1 MKKKIL
7 VFVSILA
14 LSSTS
19 YATSTSDLPP
29 LPTSEEVVSHSSEK
43 EKSLWNKV
51 LDFFGFGEEAKPEE
65 AKKTSE
71 ETTPTSETLDNS
83 ESSAIKID
91 ANKTIEI
98 HSSIQ
103 APLVMKLPDMPQNTP
118 EPATLPEQKVI
129 PTTTDNDHPDDK
141 TPTPEPVPSESSI
154 ATPVSNSPVSDKKP
168 TENTNVA
175 LPMGFEPEKD
185 DSTLAQVPKP
195 ESKPI
200 NETIKQDV
208 QKEIPPVPSQTLEA
222 SATQAPEEIKTPSTE
237 EPAKVEEKP
246 TSSPLSDEIIK
257 KQPQPKEP
265 SEVSK
270 YRKQLQ
276 ERLNQTQDLPQ
287 IPKEEVNKN
296 TAATTN
302 TDNDS
307 KQLKFMNDEAQ
318 VLTLPNDD
326 LVLGELTEEALL
338 DLVNFSTY
346 VTLFWHNYYIIKNE
360 PARQAID
367 DFIKDYDSKSPL
379 HTKNEISEAFTEA
392 FNAIDRD
399 SVYELINLLENY
411 PILQMTDRN
420 GNSLLH
426 RAVSAENYS
435 AVKFLLMRGVH
446 LSATNSEGD
455 TAMDIAD
462 SKNNQSIIT
471 LLKAAGARTN
481 P

>member
-1 MKKKIL
+1 MDQK
-7 VFVSILA
+7 
-14 LSSTS
+14 
-19 YATSTSDLPP
+19 
-29 LPTSEEVVSHSSEK
+29 
-43 EKSLWNKV
+43 
-51 LDFFGFGEEAKPEE
+51 
-65 AKKTSE
+65 
-71 ETTPTSETLDNS
+71 
-83 ESSAIKID
+83 
-91 ANKTIEI
+91 
-98 HSSIQ
+98 Q
-103 APLVMKLPDMPQNTP
+103 PD
-118 EPATLPEQKVI
+118 I
-129 PTTTDNDHPDDK
+129 
-141 TPTPEPVPSESSI
+141 
-154 ATPVSNSPVSDKKP
+154 
-168 TENTNVA
+168 
-175 LPMGFEPEKD
+175 
-185 DSTLAQVPKP
+185 
-195 ESKPI
+195 
-200 NETIKQDV
+200 
-208 QKEIPPVPSQTLEA
+208 QKETPSVPVAQI
-222 SATQAPEEIKTPSTE
+222 PEEIQTPSTE
-237 EPAKVEEKP
+237 EPSKVEENP
-246 TSSPLSDEIIK
+246 VSSPLSDEIIK
-257 KQPQPKEP
+257 KQPQPEEP

-296 TAATTN
+296 TAATAN
-302 TDNDS
+302 ADS
-307 KQLKFMNDEAQ
+307 DLKQLKFINDEAQ

-379 HTKNEISEAFTEA
+379 HTKNDISEAFTEA
-392 FNAIDRD
+392 FNAIDRN

-411 PILQMTDRN
+411 PILQMTDQN

-435 AVKFLLMRGVH
+435 AVKFLLMRGIH